1 MSYDTTTT
9 DSRPF
14 QFDLHIDPRLQPSQ
28 RSQNSLSLAS
38 PEDSPI
44 HVSSESWDQSTPT
57 AGNPTMSGLEFAS
70 IRDRLDSALEPLR
83 SASPLVPGLV
93 EPRSPPLVPPRTSR
107 TSAPTLPPL
116 RTQLQQP
123 SAWDDLSYR
132 MLFYGPSTSTTNNHG
147 REGLVNENRSPSA
160 NTSIRNPLSYW
171 NEATYGI
178 SERLNASS
186 IAGDRD
192 REPAPHDLLPPPEH
206 NNGNGSTLGIQT
218 PEQFQS
224 QNTPM
229 YEELD
234 VDPIPSLEGQRNPSQ
249 QLPSSSTESLSRSS
263 LDGYVSSEDWFP
275 MLRRRSAWRVLD
287 SDEEERLSA
296 EARRMRLLAEQ
307 REASR
312 TSRSALTS
320 ASLDSSNSTTPWLN
334 FGLS

>member
-1 MSYDTTTT
+1 MTPPTT

-14 QFDLHIDPRLQPSQ
+14 QFDLHIDPRLQSSQ

-44 HVSSESWDQSTPT
+44 HVSSESWEQTTPT
-57 AGNPTMSGLEFAS
+57 AGDSTMSGLEFAS

-93 EPRSPPLVPPRTSR
+93 EHRSSPPVPPRPSR
-107 TSAPTLPPL
+107 TNAPTLPPL

-123 SAWDDLSYR
+123 STWDDLSYR
-132 MLFYGPSTSTTNNHG
+132 MLFFGPSASTTNTHG
-147 REGLVNENRSPSA
+147 REALVNENRSPPT
-160 NTSIRNPLSYW
+160 NTSVRNPLSYW

-192 REPAPHDLLPPPEH
+192 REPVPHDLLSPPEH
-206 NNGNGSTLGIQT
+206 SGNALGIQT
-218 PEQFQS
+218 TEPFQS
-224 QNTPM
+224 QNAPM

-234 VDPIPSLEGQRNPSQ
+234 VDPIPPLEGQRNPSQ

-263 LDGYVSSEDWFP
+263 LDGYVSSEDWLP

-307 REASR
+307 RETSR
-312 TSRSALTS
+312 TSRPGLTS
-320 ASLDSSNSTTPWLN
+320 ASSDSTTPWLN
-334 FGLS
+334 FGL